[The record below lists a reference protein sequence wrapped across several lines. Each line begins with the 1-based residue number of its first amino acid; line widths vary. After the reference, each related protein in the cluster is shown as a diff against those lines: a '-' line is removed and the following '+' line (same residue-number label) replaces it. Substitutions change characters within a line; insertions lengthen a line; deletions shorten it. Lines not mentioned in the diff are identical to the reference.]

1 MSFKYHIDG
10 LQEFGYNPINRF
22 EYSLHMYMN
31 TVKRV
36 CELYKCASVLDLK
49 GYVAHFCYLRLHA
62 FDTFSKVLIEHR
74 DYLSANCLLRMLGD
88 SVSVFKLVYG
98 EKDKDLLLLRHALYV
113 IDGCENNLNVL
124 PLRDENDGSL
134 PDDEFEDSQNVVRH
148 NREHR
153 ERLIREAKEILDSSP
168 LKEKNSDAFKRI
180 VEDRNWKF
188 KEYKDIK
195 KKNNQYEWRELYQ
208 MIDCCQEFDLLSY
221 ISQYVHSLSMSNL
234 NINLNENVISGVL
247 AEGVGLLESFHEYT
261 FEFFS
266 EEYRFILEG
275 LFDPETRDKIRSY
288 FDEQHRPSVV
298 SWNQAIINKIKE
310 ASLWASTKYN

>member
-1 MSFKYHIDG
+1 
-10 LQEFGYNPINRF
+10 
-22 EYSLHMYMN
+22 
-31 TVKRV
+31 
-36 CELYKCASVLDLK
+36 
-49 GYVAHFCYLRLHA
+49 
-62 FDTFSKVLIEHR
+62 
-74 DYLSANCLLRMLGD
+74 MLGD

-168 LKEKNSDAFKRI
+168 LKEKNSDAFERI

-188 KEYKDIK
+188 KEFKDIK

-208 MIDCCQEFDLLSY
+208 LIDCCQEFDLLSY
-221 ISQYVHSLSMSNL
+221 ISQYVHGLSMSNL
-234 NINLNENVISGVL
+234 IINLNENVISGVL
-247 AEGVGLLESFHEYT
+247 AEGFGLLERLHEYT
-261 FEFFS
+261 LDFFS

-275 LFDPETRDKIRSY
+275 LFDSETRDKIRSY
-288 FDEQHRPSVV
+288 FDEHHRPDDI
-298 SWNQAIINKIKE
+298 SWNQTIVNKIRE
-310 ASLWASTKYN
+310 ASLWAASH